1 MLTYIAT
8 WSSQLR
14 TTRLRGVDSMR
25 ENAENV
31 LATTN
36 FVSLTLA
43 TWWNAFHIV
52 LQNLLATNMLL
63 LSMHVLLCVDPNWSA
78 PVLINGRRPGNEASP
93 VTTS

>member
-14 TTRLRGVDSMR
+14 MTRLRGVDSMR

-43 TWWNAFHIV
+43 TW
-52 LQNLLATNMLL
+52 
-63 LSMHVLLCVDPNWSA
+63 
-78 PVLINGRRPGNEASP
+78 
-93 VTTS
+93 

>member
-63 LSMHVLLCVDPNWSA
+63 LSVHVPLCVDPIWSA
-78 PVLINGRRPGNEASP
+78 LALINGRRPGNEASP